1 MTEKGILLAV
11 ERLNKLKYLDHQH
24 LARVNVQVVD
34 SSVSAPVT
42 FLKLFHC
49 GEDGLL
55 KIMSLS
61 NVAPHKSVKHVT
73 YKSSLTDSHLS
84 SIETLTSE
92 MESPPRAESNSLISF
107 GKGIVPFL
115 ARFGHSLQ
123 DLELDFMD
131 DVDISFIA
139 RTCPLLK
146 RLVLTYCKKYVSS
159 LPCLKISNHLES
171 VTIRNGQNVGR
182 DELAG
187 LLLSPNLREI
197 RITSCLALC
206 DNVLLKAFRQ
216 HKFRYLERLTIKSC
230 KGLSK
235 SVFSSCFLSESNA
248 LNYIEIQKCPSL
260 AVVADRDE
268 WLRRADFN
276 NWDIEIIIK

>member
-73 YKSSLTDSHLS
+73 YKSSLTDCHLS

-115 ARFGHSLQ
+115 
-123 DLELDFMD
+123 
-131 DVDISFIA
+131 
-139 RTCPLLK
+139 
-146 RLVLTYCKKYVSS
+146 
-159 LPCLKISNHLES
+159 N
-171 VTIRNGQNVGR
+171 
-182 DELAG
+182 
-187 LLLSPNLREI
+187 
-197 RITSCLALC
+197 
-206 DNVLLKAFRQ
+206 
-216 HKFRYLERLTIKSC
+216 
-230 KGLSK
+230 
-235 SVFSSCFLSESNA
+235 
-248 LNYIEIQKCPSL
+248 
-260 AVVADRDE
+260 
-268 WLRRADFN
+268 
-276 NWDIEIIIK
+276 